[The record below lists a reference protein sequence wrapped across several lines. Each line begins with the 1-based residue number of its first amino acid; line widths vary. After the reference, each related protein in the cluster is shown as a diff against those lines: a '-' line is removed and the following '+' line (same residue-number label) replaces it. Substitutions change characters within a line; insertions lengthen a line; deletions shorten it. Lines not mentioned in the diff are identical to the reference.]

1 MSEKT
6 KLQIAEHILKNCY
19 WGNTTMTPSFIVEHI
34 QDKDFAKRIF
44 SAIFQNSLTMFE
56 DLKIIDNEEW
66 IKEFIISQ
74 NQRLGYHKRFYYEER
89 LDELIAH
96 YAIKDAGKRRE
107 VHFIA

>member
-1 MSEKT
+1 
-6 KLQIAEHILKNCY
+6 
-19 WGNTTMTPSFIVEHI
+19 MTPSFIVKHI

-44 SAIFQNSLTMFE
+44 STIFQNSLTMFE

-96 YAIKDAGKRRE
+96 YGIKDAGKRRE
-107 VHFIA
+107 VYPVI

>member
-1 MSEKT
+1 
-6 KLQIAEHILKNCY
+6 
-19 WGNTTMTPSFIVEHI
+19 MTPSFIVEHI

-74 NQRLGYHKRFYYEER
+74 NKRFYYEER

-96 YAIKDAGKRRE
+96 YGIKDAGKRRE
-107 VHFIA
+107 V